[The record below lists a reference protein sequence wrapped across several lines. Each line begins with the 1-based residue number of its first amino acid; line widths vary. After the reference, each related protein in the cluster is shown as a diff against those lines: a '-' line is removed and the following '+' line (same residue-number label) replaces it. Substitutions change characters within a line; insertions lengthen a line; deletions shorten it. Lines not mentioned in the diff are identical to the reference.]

1 MGKQARTCGLQ
12 SVPAQPTAP
21 PSHAHLLPSPAQV
34 RQSLKPLRGVC
45 TINLSGSR
53 GLKSSR
59 LFPSEVIHSSIPVHR
74 ERPRHPFA
82 LKGKRR
88 TPDICALHS
97 IICLIFKVK
106 RGLGVGGT
114 VLQARPTRAS
124 STSHLVTFGM
134 NTKETTTFDDMR
146 PDPFSS
152 YSLHVCWLQW
162 FRELLNPHATTW
174 DSIPKPVSPQH
185 SREKHWN
192 QALPAATKGRVLK
205 SPLTQQLEVS
215 PEQGCLQERGTL
227 CGQAPHWSLPG
238 PPNPA

>member
-1 MGKQARTCGLQ
+1 MGSSLCQPSRQHHLHMLIC
-12 SVPAQPTAP
+12 SPAQ
-21 PSHAHLLPSPAQV
+21 PSPAQV

-162 FRELLNPHATTW
+162 FRVTEPTCHHLGQHPKASVPSAQQRKALESGTPSSHQGPSAKKPINATAGGE
-174 DSIPKPVSPQH
+174 P
-185 SREKHWN
+185 
-192 QALPAATKGRVLK
+192 
-205 SPLTQQLEVS
+205 
-215 PEQGCLQERGTL
+215 
-227 CGQAPHWSLPG
+227 
-238 PPNPA
+238 